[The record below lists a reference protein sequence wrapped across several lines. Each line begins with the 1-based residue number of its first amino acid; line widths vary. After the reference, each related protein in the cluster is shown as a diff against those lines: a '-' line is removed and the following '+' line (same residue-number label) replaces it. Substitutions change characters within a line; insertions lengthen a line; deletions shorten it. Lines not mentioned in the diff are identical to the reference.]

1 MIVTDHLG
9 NEVRVFAR
17 DLGGRVQG
25 LIRCADRATFE
36 AAAIARGLMVEI
48 TEPETDPETGE
59 VTQVG
64 TGTYRY
70 AHGVECFDEG
80 QTPVKAPAVLDDE
93 GNVVAPAVVD
103 TRYHARLVISEPA
116 LSQPDDHLSIT
127 KTVVTLIMW
136 TEYGEVDQDVNT
148 SEVAHVL
155 SGVALIDPETV
166 LTPLN
171 VSL

>member
-17 DLGGRVQG
+17 DLGGRVEG

-36 AAAIARGLMVEI
+36 TAAIARGLMVEI
-48 TEPETDPETGE
+48 TEPQTDPETGE

-64 TGTYRY
+64 TGQYRY
-70 AHGVECFDEG
+70 AHGVEVFEEG
-80 QTPVKAPAVLDDE
+80 QTPIKTPAVLDED
-93 GNVVAPAVVD
+93 GNVVTPAVVD

-116 LSQPDDHLSIT
+116 LSEPDDLLSIT
-127 KTVVTLIMW
+127 KTIATLIAW
-136 TEYGEVDQDVNT
+136 TKYGDPDPEMNAQ
-148 SEVAHVL
+148 EVAHVL
-155 SGVALIDPETV
+155 YGVALIDPETV
-166 LTPLN
+166 ASPLN

>member
-1 MIVTDHLG
+1 MIVLDHLG

-17 DLGGRVQG
+17 DLGGRVEG
-25 LIRCADRATFE
+25 LIRCADRVTFE

-48 TEPETDPETGE
+48 SEPQTDPETGE

-64 TGTYRY
+64 TGQYRY

-80 QTPVKAPAVLDDE
+80 QTPIKVPAVLDEE
-93 GNVVAPAVVD
+93 GNVVTPAVVD
-103 TRYHARLVISEPA
+103 PRYHARLVVSDPA
-116 LSQPDDHLSIT
+116 LSEPDDNLSIT
-127 KTVVTLIMW
+127 KTVATLIMW
-136 TEYGEVDQDVNT
+136 TEHGAVDQDVNAA
-148 SEVAHVL
+148 EIAHVL

-166 LTPLN
+166 ATPLN